1 MHFTTVTLGY
11 FSRDFFPEESLVE
24 NFEFFDTEKFQK
36 KSEKNFEFLFELLSN
51 LFCLEFMVFKI
62 ID

>member
-11 FSRDFFPEESLVE
+11 FPRICIPEENSDE

-36 KSEKNFEFLFELLSN
+36 MSEKNFEFLFELLSN